1 MKSNRCTPALLI
13 TAVLFLFAVPGAVFG
28 ENYLHHTVNASVL
41 VTDPEAASEEITEWA
56 EKNGGY
62 YVLKSSFYCVIRFP
76 HDMVLEF
83 KEFLESSTDELYS
96 YIPAARDIRSDILFL
111 RSSIE
116 SREEILEKNLE
127 YLDNTDVSG
136 TLAVEKEVM
145 EILKELEEMKGRLKV
160 LNQNRRFAY
169 AEVDLQFQ
177 SQSLP
182 EDVPS
187 SFPWLNTM
195 DLYSLIERGF

>member
-1 MKSNRCTPALLI
+1 MNNRICIAAFPVLI
-13 TAVLFLFAVPGAVFG
+13 LLFLFSLPGTVFG
-28 ENYLHHTVNASVL
+28 ENYLFHTLDASVL
-41 VTDPEAASEEITEWA
+41 VTDPESSSGEIAGWS

-62 YVLKSSFYCVIRFP
+62 YVMKSSSYCIVRFP
-76 HDMVLEF
+76 YDLVLEF
-83 KEFLESSTDELYS
+83 KEFLESEADELYS
-96 YIPAARDIRSDILFL
+96 YIPAASDVRNEILFL

-116 SREEILEKNLE
+116 SREEILEENLR

-169 AEVDLQFQ
+169 AEIDLQFQ

-182 EDVPS
+182 DDVPS
-187 SFPWLNTM
+187 SFPWLNSM
-195 DLYSLIERGF
+195 DLYSLLQRGF

>member
-1 MKSNRCTPALLI
+1 MKRNRRVD
-13 TAVLFLFAVPGAVFG
+13 AVLFLTVLFFLAAPGLVSA
-28 ENYLHHTVNASVL
+28 ENYLYHTISASVL
-41 VTDPEAASEEITEWA
+41 VTDAESSSEEIAGWA

-62 YVLKSSFYCVIRFP
+62 YVLKSSSYCIVRFP
-76 HDMVLEF
+76 HDLVLEF
-83 KEFLESSTDELYS
+83 KEFLEGNADELYS
-96 YIPAARDIRSDILFL
+96 YIPAASDVRNEILFL

-116 SREEILEKNLE
+116 SREEILEENLR
-127 YLDNTDVSG
+127 YLDKTDVSG

-145 EILKELEEMKGRLKV
+145 EILGELEEMKGRLKV

-169 AEVDLQFQ
+169 AEIGLQFQ

-195 DLYSLIERGF
+195 DLYSLIQRGF